1 MTLQLK
7 DTLVPPEMITR
18 LPALALLRA
27 ELLSHIITHPAG
39 QALVRAAWNMASI
52 WPLKVQR
59 TYRFGPPAELAD
71 AAGFPYHWAYLA
83 DDAYTAAWEAQ
94 LCRNDVTRPGTFYI
108 DHNAQQALIATLS
121 FSAPLQLLDLT
132 GLAASRL
139 GIYDQLRSPDHG
151 WCQWLGWQLDQII
164 GRRQARFTVSCI
176 HRGDNPANL
185 PMRYPLATWQP
196 WAQAWHAPMCN
207 SAALKHMRACWPTAC
222 AWIRPEQ
229 MLPTPAR
236 ATCP

>member
-7 DTLVPPEMITR
+7 DTPIPPEMTAR
-18 LPALALLRA
+18 LPALASLRA

-39 QALVRAAWNMASI
+39 QVLVRAAWNTASI

-108 DHNAQQALIATLS
+108 EHNAPQALIATLS

-151 WCQWLGWQLDQII
+151 WCQWLGGQLDQVIAQEA
-164 GRRQARFTVSCI
+164 GAMHGFVYPSRRQP
-176 HRGDNPANL
+176 GK
-185 PMRYPLATWQP
+185 LAY
-196 WAQAWHAPMCN
+196 AISSRHM
-207 SAALKHMRACWPTAC
+207 AALGTSMACSHVQFGNTEAY
-222 AWIRPEQ
+222 
-229 MLPTPAR
+229 AR
-236 ATCP
+236 LLADRLRVDPP

>member
-1 MTLQLK
+1 
-7 DTLVPPEMITR
+7 MITR

-27 ELLSHIITHPAG
+27 ELLSHIITHPAS
-39 QALVRAAWNMASI
+39 QAVVRAAWNMASI

-94 LCRNDVTRPGTFYI
+94 LCQNDVTRPGTFYI
-108 DHNAQQALIATLS
+108 AHGAELALIATLS

-164 GRRQARFTVSCI
+164 AQEAGAIHGFVYPSRRQP
-176 HRGDNPANL
+176 GK
-185 PMRYPLATWQP
+185 LAY
-196 WAQAWHAPMCN
+196 AISSRHM
-207 SAALKHMRACWPTAC
+207 AALGTSMAC
-222 AWIRPEQ
+222 AHVQFGSTEAY
-229 MLPTPAR
+229 AR
-236 ATCP
+236 LLADRLRVDPP

>member
-1 MTLQLK
+1 MAHQLRE
-7 DTLVPPEMITR
+7 TPVPPEVAAH
-18 LPALALLRA
+18 LPALESLRT
-27 ELLSHIITHPAG
+27 ELLSNIVTIQSDQP
-39 QALVRAAWNMASI
+39 LVRAAWNAASI

-151 WCQWLGWQLDQII
+151 WCQWLGWQLDQVIAQEKSQI
-164 GRRQARFTVSCI
+164 HGFMYPSRRQPGKLAYAISSR
-176 HRGDNPANL
+176 HMAA
-185 PMRYPLATWQP
+185 LAT
-196 WAQAWHAPMCN
+196 
-207 SAALKHMRACWPTAC
+207 SIACSHVQFGNT
-222 AWIRPEQ
+222 E
-229 MLPTPAR
+229 TYAR
-236 ATCP
+236 LLADRLRVEPP